1 MTVNDRYTVGDPQ
14 CGVVATARSFTQAL
28 ALALARIHAV
38 ECIWG
43 APVEFYDRMAH
54 AGRPKPVAAGRWG
67 EGLQVWCGWGV
78 SCLLRAL
85 FTAGQWL
92 LAPGSWRRG
101 AVVFPQLVRVV
112 AV

>member
-1 MTVNDRYTVGDPQ
+1 MTVNDRYRVGDPQ
-14 CGVVATARSFTQAL
+14 CGVVTTARSLMQAQ
-28 ALALARIHAV
+28 AQARIHAA

-54 AGRPKPVAAGRWG
+54 AWPSQPVDTGRWG
-67 EGLQVWCGWGV
+67 EGLQVWCGWRV
-78 SCLLRAL
+78 SCLLCAL

-92 LAPGSWRRG
+92 LAPGSWLRG